1 MNEFDPVSY
10 LMGKAAGGGGGGEIP
25 LCRYNFAVN
34 WDFTNPSNS
43 RGNSSYTSSGSSVW
57 SLDGWQITDCTM
69 TIAQGGIHLA
79 GSGFGY
85 MVEWMTND
93 MSSRLVGQELTL
105 TGWVDDTI
113 KSVTF
118 TLDNDTGV
126 QASVTVDGLDFY
138 IYRNNST
145 TVAFNIGGILSDAS
159 NNKLIKAIKLEIGD
173 TSTLAQSGQLLENTT
188 PLTERIRTFQ
198 TVRYN

>member
-1 MNEFDPVSY
+1 MSIWGNPVM
-10 LMGKAAGGGGGGEIP
+10 MGVSGGDGGIP

-34 WDFTNPSNS
+34 WDFADPSNS
-43 RGNSSYTSSGSSVW
+43 RGNSSYTSSGSLVW
-57 SLDGWQITDCTM
+57 TLDGWQIMDCTM
-69 TIAQGGIHLA
+69 TLAQGGIHLS

-85 MVEWMTND
+85 MTEGMTND

-105 TGWVDDTI
+105 TGWVDNTI
-113 KSVTF
+113 NSVTF
-118 TLDNDTGV
+118 TLDNTTGV

-145 TVAFNIGGILSDAS
+145 TVTFNVGGILSNTSD
-159 NNKLIKAIKLEIGD
+159 KLIKAIKLEIGD

>member
-1 MNEFDPVSY
+1 MSIYGNPVM
-10 LMGKAAGGGGGGEIP
+10 LGGGGGGGGIP
-25 LCRYNFAVN
+25 ICRYNFAVN
-34 WDFTNPSNS
+34 WDFADPSNS
-43 RGNSSYTSSGSSVW
+43 RGNSSYTSSGSLVW
-57 SLDGWQITDCTM
+57 ALDGWQIMDCTM
-69 TIAQGGIHLA
+69 TVAQGGIHMA

-93 MSSRLVGQELTL
+93 MSSRLTGQELTL
-105 TGWVDDTI
+105 SGWVDNDI
-113 KSVTF
+113 NSITF
-118 TLDNDTGV
+118 TLDNTTGV
-126 QASVTVDGLDFY
+126 QASVNVGGLDFY

-159 NNKLIKAIKLEIGD
+159 NKLIKAIKLEIGD

>member
-1 MNEFDPVSY
+1 MSIYGNPVM
-10 LMGKAAGGGGGGEIP
+10 MGVSGGDGGIP

-34 WDFTNPSNS
+34 WDFANQSNS
-43 RGNSSYTSSGSSVW
+43 RGNSSYTSSGSLVW
-57 SLDGWQITDCTM
+57 TLDGWQIMDCTM
-69 TIAQGGIHLA
+69 TVAQGGIHLS

-85 MVEWMTND
+85 MTEGMTND

-105 TGWVDDTI
+105 TGWVDNTI
-113 KSVTF
+113 NSVTF
-118 TLDNDTGV
+118 TLDNTTGV

-145 TVAFNIGGILSDAS
+145 TVTFNVGGILSNTSD
-159 NNKLIKAIKLEIGD
+159 KLIKAIKLEIGD